1 METSQNKTNRETFLD
16 THNHST
22 HLEGYFLDAL
32 QKSCVAATQAQA
44 AAFPVWLSSRH
55 GPAVTCGIGRPMDG
69 MIYYGWYY
77 SMDSMDGIGRP
88 MDGIIHMDGMDDMD
102 GIGRPMDGI
111 IHYKWYY
118 PYGWYGWH
126 GWYGWYWTTY
136 GWYYLSWMVW
146 MVLDD
151 LWMVLFIMDGME
163 GIGRPMTCGIGRA
176 QAGSTPV
183 SVSRQNE

>member
-88 MDGIIHMDGMDDMD
+88 MDGII
-102 GIGRPMDGI
+102 
-111 IHYKWYY
+111 Y
-118 PYGWYGWH
+118 H
-126 GWYGWYWTTY
+126 GWYGRYWTTY
-136 GWYYLSWMVW
+136 
-146 MVLDD
+146 D
-151 LWMVLFIMDGME
+151 LWYWK
-163 GIGRPMTCGIGRA
+163 
-176 QAGSTPV
+176 ST
-183 SVSRQNE
+183 SRQHTSQCI